1 MPIRAGDVITRAQ
14 IVLNDNSPPYVRWEK
29 PEMFGWL
36 NDAACEVVIRR
47 PAARA
52 VTAALALAAGTL
64 QSLPDGGLELLDVVR
79 NVGGRAIR
87 RTDRQ
92 LIDDSAPDWHS
103 MKQASA
109 VRHFTFDERAP
120 KTFYVYPP
128 AKAGVQIEALYSE
141 APPVVTDEDDQLD
154 LDRAYIGPLVSYILY
169 RALAKDSEYAN
180 GALAAAHFQ
189 AFTEALGTNNQV
201 TAAASP
207 NVASV

>member
-14 IVLNDNSPPYVRWEK
+14 LVLNDNDPPYVRWEQ

-52 VTAALALAAGTL
+52 VTASLALVAGTL
-64 QSLPDGGLELLDVVR
+64 QTLPDGGLELLDVVR
-79 NVGGRAIR
+79 NVGGRSIR

-92 LIDDSAPDWHS
+92 LLDDSAPDWHS
-103 MKQASA
+103 MKQSST
-109 VRHFTFDERAP
+109 VRQFTFDERTP
-120 KTFYVYPP
+120 TVFYVYPP
-128 AKAGVQIEALYSE
+128 AKVGAQIEALYSA
-141 APPVVTDEDDQLD
+141 APPAVAEEDDELD
-154 LDRAYIGPLVSYILY
+154 LDRAYMGPLVSYILY

-189 AFTEALGTNNQV
+189 AFNEALGANNQM

-207 NVASV
+207 NTASV

>member
-14 IVLNDNSPPYVRWEK
+14 LVLNDNDPPYVRWK
-29 PEMFGWL
+29 QPEMFGWL

-52 VTAALALAAGTL
+52 VTGIINLVAGAK
-64 QSLPDGGLELLDVVR
+64 QAIPAGGLELLDVVR
-79 NVGGRAIR
+79 NISGRSIR

-92 LIDDSAPDWHS
+92 LLDDSAPDWHS
-103 MKQASA
+103 MKQSST
-109 VRHFTFDERAP
+109 VRQFTFDERTP
-120 KTFYVYPP
+120 TVFYVYPP
-128 AKAGVQIEALYSE
+128 AKVGAQIEALYSA
-141 APPVVTDEDDQLD
+141 APPAVAKEDDELD

-189 AFTEALGTNNQV
+189 AFNEALGANNQM

-207 NVASV
+207 NTASV

>member
-14 IVLNDNSPPYVRWEK
+14 LVLNDNDPPYVRWER

-52 VTAALALAAGTL
+52 VTGTINLVAGTK
-64 QSLPDGGLELLDVVR
+64 QAIPAGGLELLDVVR
-79 NVGGRAIR
+79 NISGRSIR

-92 LIDDSAPDWHS
+92 LLDDSAPDWHS
-103 MKQASA
+103 MKQSST
-109 VRHFTFDERAP
+109 VRQYTFDERTP
-120 KTFYVYPP
+120 TVFYVYPP
-128 AKAGVQIEALYSE
+128 AKVGAQIEALYSA
-141 APPVVTDEDDQLD
+141 APPAVAEEDDELD
-154 LDRAYIGPLVSYILY
+154 LDRAYMGPLVSYILY

-189 AFTEALGTNNQV
+189 AFNEALGANNQM

-207 NVASV
+207 NTASV

>member
-14 IVLNDNSPPYVRWEK
+14 LVLNDNDPAYVRWEK

-52 VTAALALAAGTL
+52 VTGTINLVAGTK
-64 QSLPDGGLELLDVVR
+64 QAIPAGGLELLDVVR
-79 NVGGRAIR
+79 NVSGRSIR

-92 LIDDSAPDWHS
+92 LLDDSAPDWHS
-103 MKQASA
+103 MKQSST
-109 VRHFTFDERAP
+109 VRQFTFDERTP
-120 KTFYVYPP
+120 TVFYVYPP
-128 AKAGVQIEALYSE
+128 AKVGAQIEALYSA
-141 APPVVTDEDDQLD
+141 APPAVAEEDDELD
-154 LDRAYIGPLVSYILY
+154 LDRAYMGPLVSYILY

-189 AFTEALGTNNQV
+189 AFNEALGANNQM

-207 NVASV
+207 NTASV

>member
-14 IVLNDNSPPYVRWEK
+14 LVLNDNDPPYVRWEQ

-52 VTAALALAAGTL
+52 VTGLVTLVAGTL
-64 QSLPDGGLELLDVVR
+64 QSLPDGGLQLLDVVR
-79 NVGGRAIR
+79 NAGGRSVR

-92 LIDDSAPDWHS
+92 LLDDSAPDWHS
-103 MKQASA
+103 MKQSST
-109 VRHFTFDERAP
+109 VRQFTFDERTP
-120 KTFYVYPP
+120 TVFYVYPP
-128 AKAGVQIEALYSE
+128 AKVGAQIEALYSA
-141 APPVVTDEDDQLD
+141 APPAVAEEDDELD
-154 LDRAYIGPLVSYILY
+154 LDRAYMGPLVSYILY

-180 GALAAAHFQ
+180 APLAAAHFQ

-207 NVASV
+207 NTASV

>member
-14 IVLNDNSPPYVRWEK
+14 LVLNDNDPAYVRWGK

-52 VTAALALAAGTL
+52 VTGTINLVAGTK
-64 QSLPDGGLELLDVVR
+64 QAIPAGGLELLDVVR
-79 NVGGRAIR
+79 NVSGRSIR

-92 LIDDSAPDWHS
+92 LLDDSAPDWHS
-103 MKQASA
+103 MKQSST
-109 VRHFTFDERAP
+109 VRQFTFDERTP
-120 KTFYVYPP
+120 TVFYVYPP
-128 AKAGVQIEALYSE
+128 AKVGAQIEALYSA
-141 APPVVTDEDDQLD
+141 APPAVAEEDDELD
-154 LDRAYIGPLVSYILY
+154 LDRAYMGPLVSYILY

-189 AFTEALGTNNQV
+189 AFNEALGANNQM

-207 NVASV
+207 NTASV

>member
-14 IVLNDNSPPYVRWEK
+14 LVLNDNDPPYVRWEQ

-52 VTAALALAAGTL
+52 VTGLVTLVAGTL
-64 QSLPDGGLELLDVVR
+64 QSLPDGGLQLLDVVR
-79 NVGGRAIR
+79 NAGGRSVR

-92 LIDDSAPDWHS
+92 LLDDSAPDWHS
-103 MKQASA
+103 MKQSST
-109 VRHFTFDERAP
+109 VRQFTFDERTP
-120 KTFYVYPP
+120 TVFYVYPP
-128 AKAGVQIEALYSE
+128 AKVGAQIEALYSA
-141 APPVVTDEDDQLD
+141 APPAVAEEDDELD
-154 LDRAYIGPLVSYILY
+154 LDRAYMGPLVSYILY

-189 AFTEALGTNNQV
+189 AFNEALGANNQM

-207 NVASV
+207 NVSSV

>member
-14 IVLNDNSPPYVRWEK
+14 RVLNDNDPPYVRWEQ

-52 VTAALALAAGTL
+52 VTGTINLAAGTK
-64 QSLPDGGLELLDVVR
+64 QAIPAGGLELLDVVR
-79 NVGGRAIR
+79 NVSGRSIR

-92 LIDDSAPDWHS
+92 LLDDSAPDWHS
-103 MKQASA
+103 MKQSST
-109 VRHFTFDERAP
+109 VRQYTFDERTP
-120 KTFYVYPP
+120 TVFYVYPP
-128 AKAGVQIEALYSE
+128 AKVGAQIEALYSA
-141 APPVVTDEDDQLD
+141 APPAVAKEDDVLD
-154 LDRAYIGPLVSYILY
+154 LDRAYMGPLVSYILY

-180 GALAAAHFQ
+180 GALAVAHFQ
-189 AFTEALGTNNQV
+189 AFNEALGANNQM

-207 NVASV
+207 NTASV

>member
-14 IVLNDNSPPYVRWEK
+14 LVLNDNDPPYVRWEQ

-52 VTAALALAAGTL
+52 VTGLVTLVAGTL
-64 QSLPDGGLELLDVVR
+64 QSLPDGGLQLLDVVR
-79 NVGGRAIR
+79 NAGGRSVR

-92 LIDDSAPDWHS
+92 LLDDSAPDWHS
-103 MKQASA
+103 MKQSST
-109 VRHFTFDERAP
+109 VRQFTFDERTP
-120 KTFYVYPP
+120 TVFYVYPP
-128 AKAGVQIEALYSE
+128 AKVGAQIEALYSE
-141 APPVVTDEDDQLD
+141 APPAVAEEDDELD

-189 AFTEALGTNNQV
+189 AFNEALGANNQM

-207 NVASV
+207 NTASV